1 MELEGIE
8 LLTSILAGAGE
19 VVDNQLFSNTSFVR
33 SLAPLDWTLP
43 RFGAVLVGDRRG
55 KGSVGSAPGEEL
67 RGFGWCKAT
76 HTAWPDTGERP
87 MKTTNSRRT
96 QTAKQ
101 PLNASK
107 ARPAPLPADL
117 PRPGGKLGD
126 ILVRVAAKNGAT
138 AEELVD
144 ATGWQKHSVLGAL
157 SKLKS
162 RGFAIRLDAK
172 SNRKAYR
179 LVSAAS

>member
-1 MELEGIE
+1 
-8 LLTSILAGAGE
+8 
-19 VVDNQLFSNTSFVR
+19 
-33 SLAPLDWTLP
+33 
-43 RFGAVLVGDRRG
+43 
-55 KGSVGSAPGEEL
+55 
-67 RGFGWCKAT
+67 
-76 HTAWPDTGERP
+76 
-87 MKTTNSRRT
+87 MKTTKSRRP

-101 PLNASK
+101 PRSASNS
-107 ARPAPLPADL
+107 RLAPLTATV

-126 ILVRVAAKNGAT
+126 ILGRVAAKNGAT
-138 AEELVD
+138 ADELVD

-179 LVSAAS
+179 LVSAVG